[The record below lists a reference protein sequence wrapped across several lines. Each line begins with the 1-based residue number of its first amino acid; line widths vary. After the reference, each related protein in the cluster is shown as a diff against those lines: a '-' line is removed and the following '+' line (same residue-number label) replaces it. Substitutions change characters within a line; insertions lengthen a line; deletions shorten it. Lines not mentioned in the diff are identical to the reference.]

1 MKLNNAP
8 VVRTEAVDNAKE
20 MTSRNF
26 FCAECKNKVGIVH
39 RRNGQRGFFFL
50 FLFMVLKH
58 ATLVLRF
65 RISAVTNPLTHDKRH
80 EVRGTQSADELVLHF

>member
-1 MKLNNAP
+1 
-8 VVRTEAVDNAKE
+8 
-20 MTSRNF
+20 
-26 FCAECKNKVGIVH
+26 
-39 RRNGQRGFFFL
+39 
-50 FLFMVLKH
+50 MVLKH